1 MNSNQTA
8 AATNIAILP
17 KSRPPQNKVAQ
28 RFTILEFIRP
38 RTGEVSWRV
47 TGSKIGGARI
57 RENFKTEAEA
67 RVRHAELLSE
77 NLQVKS
83 DIAIKATRLDDARL
97 QLAEEAFRKLGD
109 DWERIVDAV
118 DHWKKT
124 GTSLAAKESPRL
136 DDAVAQY
143 LTWLAGNSFRDATK
157 RHWKIRM
164 NVFKG
169 STPNIKIAEFTPEH
183 IDAYLATRK
192 VSASG
197 KDTDRRAV
205 SRFFSWCIYKDRRWA
220 TSNPCRKV
228 IDEDGGRRDETPPT
242 AVLTIDECVRL
253 LRSAEKHKA
262 GLLVP
267 YVAACLFA
275 GLRPFEASRLTWDQV
290 NLTDNEI
297 RLEAWQ
303 VKTGRKTGRGRVV
316 TINPTLAKWLGT
328 CKGREFFPKNWRKEF
343 DAVKLAAGFGTPDK
357 TDESRKNL
365 KPWLDDGMRHTAV
378 SHYLRESGSYGRA
391 AEQFGN
397 SEAIIKAHYQG
408 RVSSD
413 DTKRFYALLPAKKK

>member
-28 RFTILEFIRP
+28 RFTIMEFIRP

-47 TGSKIGGARI
+47 TGSKIGGTRI

-169 STPNIKIAEFTPEH
+169 STPNIRIAEFTPEH
-183 IDAYLATRK
+183 IDTFLATRN

-205 SRFFSWCIYKDRRWA
+205 SRFFSWCIERPRYWA
-220 TSNPCRKV
+220 TSNPCREVKTEV
-228 IDEDGGRRDETPPT
+228 KRKR
-242 AVLTIDECVRL
+242 AVVLTVDQCEHL
-253 LRSAEKHKA
+253 LRAAENYKRGK
-262 GLLVP
+262 LVP
-267 YVAACLFA
+267 YVALCLFA
-275 GLRPFEASRLTWDQV
+275 GLRPDSEAKRLPWEQI
-290 NLTDNEI
+290 NLADGEI
-297 RLEAWQ
+297 RVESSDSKEEESSRTVTIDATLKKWLAAYKGVEIYPKGWRKQ
-303 VKTGRKTGRGRVV
+303 FDKVKT
-316 TINPTLAKWLGT
+316 
-328 CKGREFFPKNWRKEF
+328 
-343 DAVKLAAGFGTPDK
+343 AAGLTGVWV
-357 TDESRKNL
+357 TDI
-365 KPWLDDGMRHTAV
+365 MRHTAI
-378 SHYLRESGSYGRA
+378 SHYFRRCGSYGLA

-397 SEAIIKAHYQG
+397 SEAIIKKHYKS
-408 RVSSD
+408 RVTSD
-413 DTKRFYALLPAKKK
+413 DTKRFYALLPAAKREVAGV